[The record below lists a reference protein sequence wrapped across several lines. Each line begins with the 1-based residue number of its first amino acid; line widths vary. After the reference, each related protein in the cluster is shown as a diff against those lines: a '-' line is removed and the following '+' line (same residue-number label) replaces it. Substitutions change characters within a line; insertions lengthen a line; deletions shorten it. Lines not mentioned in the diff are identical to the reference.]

1 LFFLSATCGFGAT
14 VSSQGIPTILG
25 IAEAGTAAKT
35 KNTLALKKFAKVVT
49 AFTGQVA
56 CKETRTFGKG
66 GRSADEYI
74 QHPKT

>member
-1 LFFLSATCGFGAT
+1 VALARLFLRKAFRQLWGLPRHYGREET
-14 VSSQGIPTILG
+14 
-25 IAEAGTAAKT
+25 
-35 KNTLALKKFAKVVT
+35 NTLVPKKFAEVVT
-49 AFTGQVA
+49 DFTGQVA